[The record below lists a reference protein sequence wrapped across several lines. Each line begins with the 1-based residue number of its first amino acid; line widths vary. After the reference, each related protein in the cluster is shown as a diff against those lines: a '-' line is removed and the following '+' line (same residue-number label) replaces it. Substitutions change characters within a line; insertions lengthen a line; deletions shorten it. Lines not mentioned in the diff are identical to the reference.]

1 MTDIDWH
8 YVRGLFANFDFWR
21 AAGTVVTLSVLTW
34 CISLVLGLVLAL
46 GKQARLAPVRLAA
59 GTYVWFFRSLPLLV
73 LLIFVYNLPQLL
85 PATSG
90 FLSDPFY
97 AGLVALVANESAY
110 IAEIH
115 RGGLLGVPNGQ
126 HEAGRAL
133 GIGFLGRLRLI
144 VLPQAFR
151 IALPSLA
158 NEFITIVKLTSL
170 VSVIS
175 LSELLLVGQR
185 LYTQNFKVL
194 DTLLVVA
201 AFYVAIVTVFNGL
214 SAMLE
219 RRLDVTRR
227 RRQAEPMA
235 EPETQRPPRLDMRP
249 RRTITQDTP
258 VLVSIEGI
266 SKRFGEKQVLHDVS
280 LRVRQG
286 EVVSIIGPS
295 GSGKTTLVRTVNGLQ
310 DIDAGRIRLDG
321 REWIG
326 VTGNPHK
333 LAPDF
338 RKRIPEI
345 GMLFQNFNLFPHR
358 SVLQNVT
365 MALLHHRRAR
375 GEAATAQGMA
385 ALRRVGMQAHAHKHP
400 HQLSGG
406 QQQRVAIARALA
418 MAPRVMLFDEPTSA
432 LDPELVNEVLRTIE
446 DLAESGMTMVIITHE
461 MRFARRISDR
471 IVFMDNGRVVAD
483 ETPSALY
490 DSVNARV
497 FSFLQESTQ

>member
-115 RGGLLGVPNGQ
+115 RGGLLGIPNGQ

-227 RRQAEPMA
+227 RRKAEPMA
-235 EPETQRPPRLDMRP
+235 EPETQRPQGSTCGRAERSRKTRQRWCRSKGSRSDSERNRSYTMSRCGSDKARWCRSSDRRVPARP
-249 RRTITQDTP
+249 PWFARSVGCRTSMQD
-258 VLVSIEGI
+258 
-266 SKRFGEKQVLHDVS
+266 
-280 LRVRQG
+280 
-286 EVVSIIGPS
+286 
-295 GSGKTTLVRTVNGLQ
+295 GSGWTAGNG
-310 DIDAGRIRLDG
+310 
-321 REWIG
+321 
-326 VTGNPHK
+326 
-333 LAPDF
+333 
-338 RKRIPEI
+338 
-345 GMLFQNFNLFPHR
+345 
-358 SVLQNVT
+358 
-365 MALLHHRRAR
+365 
-375 GEAATAQGMA
+375 
-385 ALRRVGMQAHAHKHP
+385 
-400 HQLSGG
+400 
-406 QQQRVAIARALA
+406 
-418 MAPRVMLFDEPTSA
+418 SA
-432 LDPELVNEVLRTIE
+432 
-446 DLAESGMTMVIITHE
+446 
-461 MRFARRISDR
+461 
-471 IVFMDNGRVVAD
+471 
-483 ETPSALY
+483 
-490 DSVNARV
+490 
-497 FSFLQESTQ
+497 